1 MENSLRLLYPPGY
14 ESGKE
19 GSLKNFEFIS
29 SLQIDDLVILLRESH
44 RGFRDLSLEQ
54 FFTTSPEVLSY
65 RLAVVKDLV
74 ENPELYEM
82 FCRSI
87 QVIQNIHDMRRAMNS
102 DFSIESAMGS
112 VRYLEMYQEIIDLF
126 SEGIKGQTLRSE
138 GLRAFREMVLS
149 ISESGDY
156 RSLRTELERMEIH
169 FSSLKGVT
177 IGVNLDETLHPK
189 EAGVIAISDKP
200 FHPGTIM
207 ERLLKKNPQD
217 TNSLISSLYPLSRG
231 LHGEE
236 LKALNYAVRNALNMI
251 FQKALRDFEPVIQ
264 KYFSVNTSCFTML
277 LDDIRFLTAGVRF
290 ILSMKEKGFP
300 MCCPEIA
307 SMEEKKC
314 DLEGLYNPVL
324 AGKSI
329 ENSIVFNSFAFDAK
343 GRFYLLT
350 GPNHGGKSVFA
361 YAVGMAQALF
371 QLGLYVPARK
381 AFMSPVSGIFTHFPS
396 SDENNYGKGR
406 LESECARLGDIL
418 KQLTDTDMLL
428 MDESFSSTSGLEAGY
443 IAAEVLTG
451 IGVIGCGG
459 IFVTHIHD
467 LPQQLAHYNSHP
479 RNKGR
484 IDNLAAL
491 MESREDG
498 TRSYRILRTTPDG
511 LSYARD
517 IAGRYGLDLDSI
529 IRWQDF
535 SQGNDQGN
543 DSDIT

>member
-236 LKALNYAVRNALNMI
+236 LKALNYAVRNALNTI

-329 ENSIVFNSFAFDAK
+329 ENAIVFNSFAFDAK